1 MTGLTVGDIWVF
13 TLRVDAL

>member
-1 MTGLTVGDIWVF
+1 MTGLTVVDIWVF